1 MQEVKILLEISGD
14 YVAFHE
20 ISADILYDLT
30 NDILLDKYS
39 YESLEEIQEAM
50 GGERDYGDI
59 KEVNA
64 IRTEDGR
71 YFYQL

>member
-1 MQEVKILLEISGD
+1 MQEVT
-14 YVAFHE
+14 
-20 ISADILYDLT
+20 ISASVLYDLT

-50 GGERDYGDI
+50 AEEQDYGDI
-59 KEVNA
+59 QEVNA